1 MKESSGLLPLEQEMG
16 QARLGDRRLNRRLIA
31 AVGRLSDE
39 PAKSFPQAFEDDAA
53 GLEALYRLVN
63 NPKLSTAKVLQP
75 HAHATVARCVT
86 ERVVLAIHDTSS
98 VAFQSESERDGL
110 GPVDGGTQGL
120 YLHTTLMASATEHYR
135 PLGVAAMKL
144 WARQPIPDHLQGGEN
159 HYQRKKARRLS
170 PDKESLRWKEQID
183 SVEQAVAQQAQVL
196 HVGDSETDD
205 YDLLAHL
212 VEKGF
217 RFVLRQKHN
226 RSLEGPPEKKKKL
239 IEAIADASTVAT
251 REVHLSA
258 RTKGTTPKA
267 QATHPPRNA
276 RDAKL
281 QVGWTRVSLKRPD
294 RASTTLPTSLP
305 INVVFVLEKD
315 CPVGEDPIQWVLYTT
330 EPVDTEEQLLQVV
343 DYYRGRWLIE
353 MYFDALKNGCALE
366 KRQLESF
373 HALSIAIGLFAAIAF
388 RLLLMRTLAE
398 SKPDT
403 PATAALSPLQLDV
416 LRASLKKTKLSEAP
430 TAKEVFWAVA
440 ALGGHLKH
448 NGRPG
453 WRTLGRGYEKLL
465 ILEAGWRGAL
475 KARSACSGCPGTA
488 RRPDEK

>member
-1 MKESSGLLPLEQEMG
+1 MKALPGLLPLEQEMS
-16 QARLGDRRLNRRLIA
+16 QAKLGDRRLNRRLIA
-31 AVGRLSDE
+31 TVGRLSDE

-63 NPKLSTAKVLQP
+63 NPKLSATKVLQP
-75 HAHATVARCVT
+75 HVQATVARCVA

-98 VAFQSESERDGL
+98 VAFQSEIERDGL

-135 PLGVAAMKL
+135 PVGVAAMKL
-144 WARQPIPDHLQGGEN
+144 WARQPIPDHSKGGEN

-183 SVEQAVAQQAQVL
+183 SVEGEVAQKAKVI
-196 HVGDSETDD
+196 HVGDSESDD
-205 YDLLAHL
+205 YDLMTHL
-212 VEKGF
+212 VQKGF
-217 RFVLRQKHN
+217 RFVLRQKYN
-226 RSLEGPPEKKKKL
+226 RSLEDPAEKKL
-239 IEAIADASTVAT
+239 IEAIAEAPTVAT
-251 REVHLSA
+251 REVRLSA
-258 RTKGTTPKA
+258 RAKATTPKA
-267 QATHPPRNA
+267 QATHPPRKV

-281 QVGWTRVSLKRPD
+281 QVGWMRVSLKRPD
-294 RASTTLPTSLP
+294 RASSTLPASLP

-315 CPVGEDPIQWVLYTT
+315 CPDGEDPIQWVLYTT

-373 HALSIAIGLFAAIAF
+373 HALSIAISLFAAIAW

-398 SKPDT
+398 SKPET

-416 LRASLKKTKLSEAP
+416 LRASLKKTKLSDAP

-475 KARSACSGCPGTA
+475 GSRPACSRCPGSA
-488 RRPDEK
+488 RRPDEM